1 MKDLSEPC
9 SYRFFNH
16 QKAHIQ
22 KKAREQ
28 GHESEVVY
36 LRSLVEAD
44 IKREAKRQAKRRDN

>member
-22 KKAREQ
+22 KKAKEQ